1 MITNVAYTQ
10 FLKNLKKKKK
20 NPACNLMYH
29 QTNTISHL
37 KTSFLRTTFVWRYS
51 CCFLDPFEGF
61 TFVHPETSVVALLN
75 GFMGFVM

>member
-10 FLKNLKKKKK
+10 IEKKKT

-37 KTSFLRTTFVWRYS
+37 KTSFLNTSFVWRYG
-51 CCFLDPFEGF
+51 CCFLDPFEEF
-61 TFVHPETSVVALLN
+61 TFVHPETRVVALLKR
-75 GFMGFVM
+75 FMGFVM